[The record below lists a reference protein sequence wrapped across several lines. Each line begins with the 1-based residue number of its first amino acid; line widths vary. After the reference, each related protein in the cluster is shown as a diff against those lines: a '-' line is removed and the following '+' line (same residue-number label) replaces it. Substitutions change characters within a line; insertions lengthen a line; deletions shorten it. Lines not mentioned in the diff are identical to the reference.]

1 MPQKPQRKD
10 APSPSRAHNGI
21 VQCKPLFAI
30 CLQKSTL
37 PSVILNLIQNLS
49 KAQAKT
55 YTDPESTFVASA
67 CECGVAVQGDGLQLH
82 HHAVIEPVE
91 KSIYTIRSGFE
102 SLKHRTKFFLAILDG
117 LQLPAPSV
125 QVIANKT

>member
-1 MPQKPQRKD
+1 MPQKPQRKA

-55 YTDPESTFVASA
+55 YTAPESTFVASA
-67 CECGVAVQGDGLQLH
+67 CECGVAVQGDGLQLYH
-82 HHAVIEPVE
+82 HM
-91 KSIYTIRSGFE
+91 TIDGIVQCKPLF
-102 SLKHRTKFFLAILDG
+102 AICLNKKAPCIRHSELDSE
-117 LQLPAPSV
+117 SV
-125 QVIANKT
+125 QSKNENLYRP